1 MLDFDMRIHV
11 GIPAR
16 MGASR
21 FPGKPLAKIAGKS
34 MLEHV
39 YKRSSLA
46 TNVSSIFIATCDD
59 EIAASA
65 RSYGAQVVMTDPG
78 IMRPGLRVAAAA
90 KSMQISDEDILVIVQ
105 GDEPLV
111 HPEMIETAVSELLA
125 NYDFNLGTLVGLANE
140 EEFNDK
146 NEVKVV
152 FNDENRILYMS
163 RSPIP
168 FEMTTEKTSRFKQV
182 AVMPFRARY
191 LQEFQTIIP
200 RKNELIE
207 AIELIRA
214 LENGDKVL
222 AIKTSRKNV
231 SVDTPE
237 GLIEAE
243 HAMLID
249 ELYGSY

>member
-1 MLDFDMRIHV
+1 
-11 GIPAR
+11 

-21 FPGKPLAKIAGKS
+21 FPGKPLAQIAGKS

-46 TNVSSIFIATCDD
+46 KNISSLFIATCDE

-65 RSYGAQVVMTDPG
+65 ATYGAHVVMTDPK

-90 KSMQISDEDILVIVQ
+90 KTLKINDEDIVVIVQ

-111 HPEMIETAVSELLA
+111 HPEMIENAVSEILA
-125 NYDFNLGTLVGLANE
+125 HEDFNLGTLIGKATD
-140 EEFNDK
+140 EEFVDV

-152 FNDENRILYMS
+152 FNDENQILFMS

-168 FEMTTEKTSRFKQV
+168 FEMNTNLSSRYKQV
-182 AVMPFRARY
+182 AIMPFRAKY
-191 LQEFQTIIP
+191 LQEFQMIKS

-207 AIELIRA
+207 SIELIRA
-214 LENGDKVL
+214 IENGDKVL
-222 AIKTSRKNV
+222 AIKTSRSNV

-237 GLIEAE
+237 GLLEAE
-243 HAMLID
+243 LAMMSD

>member
-1 MLDFDMRIHV
+1 MRIHV

-21 FPGKPLAKIAGKS
+21 FPGKPLAHIAGKS

-46 TNVSSIFIATCDD
+46 KNISSIFIATCDD

-65 RSYGAQVVMTDPG
+65 ATYGAHVVMTDPK

-90 KSMQISDEDILVIVQ
+90 KTLKINDEDIVVIVQ

-111 HPEMIETAVSELLA
+111 HPEMIENAVSEILA
-125 NYDFNLGTLVGLANE
+125 HEDFNLGTLIGVATD
-140 EEFNDK
+140 EEFVDV

-152 FNDENRILYMS
+152 FNDENQILFMS

-168 FEMTTEKTSRFKQV
+168 FEMNTKLSSRYKQV
-182 AVMPFRARY
+182 AIMPFRAKY
-191 LQEFQTIIP
+191 LQDFQMIKS

-207 AIELIRA
+207 SIELIRA
-214 LENGDKVL
+214 IENGDKVL
-222 AIKTSRKNV
+222 AIKTNRSNV

-237 GLIEAE
+237 GLLEAE
-243 HAMLID
+243 LAMMSD

>member
-1 MLDFDMRIHV
+1 MLDFLMRVHV

-21 FPGKPLAKIAGKS
+21 FPGKPLALIAGKT

-39 YKRSSLA
+39 YKRSILA
-46 TNVSSIFIATCDD
+46 SNVTNTFIATCDD
-59 EIAASA
+59 EIADSA

-90 KSMQISDEDILVIVQ
+90 ESMQISDDDIVVIVQ

-111 HPEMIETAVSELLA
+111 HPEMIEIAVSSLLA
-125 NYDFNLGTLVGLANE
+125 HKDYNLGTLIGKATE
-140 EEFNDK
+140 EEFRDL

-152 FNDENRILYMS
+152 FNDSNRILYMS

-168 FEMTTEKTSRFKQV
+168 FEMNSQTTSRYKQV
-182 AVMPFRARY
+182 AIMPFRAKY
-191 LQEFQTIIP
+191 LQEFQKITP
-200 RKNELIE
+200 CKNELIE

-214 LENGDKVL
+214 IENGDNVL
-222 AIKTSRKNV
+222 AIKTNRSNV
-231 SVDTPE
+231 SVDTPA

-243 HAMLID
+243 IAMLKD

>member
-1 MLDFDMRIHV
+1 MRIHV

-21 FPGKPLAKIAGKS
+21 FPGKPLAQIAGKS

-46 TNVSSIFIATCDD
+46 KNISSIFIATCDD

-65 RSYGAQVVMTDPG
+65 ATYGAHVVMTDPK

-90 KSMQISDEDILVIVQ
+90 KTLKIYDEDIVVIVQ

-111 HPEMIETAVSELLA
+111 HPEMIENAVSEILA
-125 NYDFNLGTLVGLANE
+125 HEDFNLGTLIGKATD
-140 EEFNDK
+140 EEFVDV

-152 FNDENRILYMS
+152 FNDENQILFMS

-168 FEMTTEKTSRFKQV
+168 FEMNTNLSSRYKQV
-182 AVMPFRARY
+182 AIMPFRAKY
-191 LQEFQTIIP
+191 LQEFQMIKS

-207 AIELIRA
+207 SIELIRA
-214 LENGDKVL
+214 IENGDKVL
-222 AIKTSRKNV
+222 AIKTNRSNV

-237 GLIEAE
+237 GLLEAE
-243 HAMLID
+243 LAMMSD

>member
-1 MLDFDMRIHV
+1 MRIHV

-21 FPGKPLAKIAGKS
+21 FPGKPLAQIAGKS

-46 TNVSSIFIATCDD
+46 KNISSIFIATCDD

-65 RSYGAQVVMTDPG
+65 ANYGAHVVMTDPK

-90 KSMQISDEDILVIVQ
+90 KTLKINDEDIVVIVQ

-111 HPEMIETAVSELLA
+111 HPEMIEIAVSEILA
-125 NYDFNLGTLVGLANE
+125 HEDFNLGTLIGVATD
-140 EEFNDK
+140 EEFRDV

-152 FNDENRILYMS
+152 FNDENQILFMS

-168 FEMTTEKTSRFKQV
+168 FEMNTDLSSRYKQV
-182 AVMPFRARY
+182 AIMPFRAKY
-191 LQEFQTIIP
+191 LQDFQMIKS

-207 AIELIRA
+207 SIELIRA
-214 LENGDKVL
+214 IENGDKVL
-222 AIKTSRKNV
+222 AIKTNRSNV

-237 GLIEAE
+237 GLLEAE
-243 HAMLID
+243 LAMMSD

>member
-1 MLDFDMRIHV
+1 MRIHV

-21 FPGKPLAKIAGKS
+21 FPGKPLAQLAGKS

-39 YKRSSLA
+39 YKRSNLA
-46 TNVSSIFIATCDD
+46 KNISSIFIATCDD

-65 RSYGAQVVMTDPG
+65 ATYGAHVVMTDPK

-90 KSMQISDEDILVIVQ
+90 KTLKINDEDIVVIVQ

-111 HPEMIETAVSELLA
+111 HPEMIENAVSEILA
-125 NYDFNLGTLVGLANE
+125 HEDFNLGTLIGKATY
-140 EEFNDK
+140 EEFVDV

-152 FNDENRILYMS
+152 FNDENQILFMS

-168 FEMTTEKTSRFKQV
+168 FEMNTNLSSRYKQV
-182 AVMPFRARY
+182 AIMPFRAKY
-191 LQEFQTIIP
+191 LQEFQMIKS

-207 AIELIRA
+207 SIELIRA
-214 LENGDKVL
+214 IENGDKVL
-222 AIKTSRKNV
+222 AIKTNRSNV

-237 GLIEAE
+237 GLLEAE
-243 HAMLID
+243 LAMMSD